1 VISSQFSIVK
11 FVPDAARDEP
21 VNIGIVAWHLGT
33 YVLKL
38 DPRSFPRV
46 LSNAPDLEKDAFDFS
61 EDLLRMRIDEAFRMV
76 STDLSVAL
84 HQSLEGPF
92 RLSQPGELLLQD
104 PSESALR
111 YVLENEVDQLIDRLV
126 KPPKR
131 SGRDYSKGARALLRA
146 AYLAEL
152 PAGSFQQEHDISAT
166 RSGVRRTVD
175 FYMNSDTN
183 AAIDVIELNR
193 NAKEEAVTKAADAM
207 RAKCD
212 DILSVYGANLFIAHL
227 PLDQKPDLAGY
238 HDLFLKLLKR
248 DKVQLVTTLDEN
260 LNTIRDVVSH

>member
-1 VISSQFSIVK
+1 MISSQFSVVK

-21 VNIGIVAWHLGT
+21 INIGIVAWYLGT
-33 YVLKL
+33 YVLRL

-46 LSNAPDLEKDAFDFS
+46 LSNAPNLEKDAFEFS
-61 EDLLRMRIDEAFRMV
+61 EDLLRMRVDEAFRMI
-76 STDLSVAL
+76 SADLSEAL
-84 HQSLEGPF
+84 HKSLEGPF
-92 RLSQPGELLLQD
+92 RLSQPGELLLQET
-104 PSESALR
+104 SESSLR
-111 YVLENEVDQLIDRLV
+111 YVLENEVDQLIERLV

-146 AYLAEL
+146 AYLEEF
-152 PAGSFQQEHDISAT
+152 PTGSFQQEHDIRAT
-166 RSGVRRTVD
+166 RSGVHRTVD
-175 FYMNSDTN
+175 FYMNSDTH

-227 PLDQKPDLAGY
+227 PLDQKPELAGY
-238 HDLFLKLLKR
+238 HDLFFEAVGKR
-248 DKVQLVTTLDEN
+248 QSATRH
-260 LNTIRDVVSH
+260 IFR